1 MQTLPVPLITSH
13 WQHAKSEIVTENGMV
28 VARSELAARAGVF
41 PALRDS
47 WLERAM
53 EVFRFV
59 GLARRVRMVRRSWRL
74 FRQASNFAA
83 IVTPGDLEGLTVAAL
98 EGPRGRKRPIHVVY
112 DCISYGGGR
121 LRRAWVQNKEGA

>member
-1 MQTLPVPLITSH
+1 MQGSGVESVRNEATGEAAEILACEPVALPP
-13 WQHAKSEIVTENGMV
+13 
-28 VARSELAARAGVF
+28 ELAARAGVF

-98 EGPRGRKRPIHVVY
+98 ERPRGRKRPIHVVY
-112 DCISYGGGR
+112 ECVSYGGGR